1 MNGISST
8 SSPASEMLRI
18 VYFYSS
24 NVVLK
29 ISELCWT
36 SIAFSTA
43 LNVVPISSPQHTPL
57 HIAVKE
63 FQVHTME
70 ALVVSKADINSQD
83 KDGVITLLQCTYCRL
98 FEL

>member
-1 MNGISST
+1 MKGISST
-8 SSPASEMLRI
+8 SSTASEILRI

-29 ISELCWT
+29 ISEPCWT

-43 LNVVPISSPQHTPL
+43 LNIVPISSPQHTPL

-63 FQVHTME
+63 FQVHAVE

-83 KDGVITLLQCTYCRL
+83 KDGVINYMITVYILPLV
-98 FEL
+98 

>member
-1 MNGISST
+1 MKGISST
-8 SSPASEMLRI
+8 SSTASEILRI

-24 NVVLK
+24 NAVLK
-29 ISELCWT
+29 ISEPCWT

-43 LNVVPISSPQHTPL
+43 LNIVPISSPQHTPL

-63 FQVHTME
+63 FQVHTVE

-83 KDGVITLLQCTYCRL
+83 KDGVINYMITVYILPLV
-98 FEL
+98 